1 MNDFRPKSLWR
12 CHGWFS
18 SKVLSRL
25 CKIDANIFA
34 NSNKLSWVRTWRV
47 SCGWDYLWSGCLLLG
62 SGAVSYFLIWL
73 RHKTRANVVFLSLW
87 HGLSASTVSWKQ
99 LLDEETFIIHDQLE
113 MLVKMFDPSKCW
125 SKSNG
130 IHLQDGLR
138 TVNNNDWSR
147 IMMHPV
153 LCDIIIVISIVSLHH
168 YISLCTREIIINEIF
183 AKQWVVEFEEM
194 ISDEYCC

>member
-1 MNDFRPKSLWR
+1 MTSDQNPCEGVTDDLVARFCPDYAKLMQ
-12 CHGWFS
+12 
-18 SKVLSRL
+18 
-25 CKIDANIFA
+25 IF
-34 NSNKLSWVRTWRV
+34 LPTLTSWAESTHEESAVV
-47 SCGWDYLWSGCLLLG
+47 EIIYDLACLLLG

-130 IHLQDGLR
+130 VHLQDGLR